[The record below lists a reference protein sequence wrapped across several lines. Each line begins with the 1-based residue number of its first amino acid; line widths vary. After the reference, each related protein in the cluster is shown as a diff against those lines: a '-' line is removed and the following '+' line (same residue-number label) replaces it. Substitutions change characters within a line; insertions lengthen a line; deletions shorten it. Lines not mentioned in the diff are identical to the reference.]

1 MDALVCEAAR
11 LIESAQTGQAD
22 AVRRT
27 VEARLVEL
35 SGSIE
40 AGPSA
45 LHFARVVA
53 FRATGDHRAAL
64 AACNLM
70 LAAAEREATTAS
82 VPPHCR
88 CVRSSASR
96 SVTATWASTTPRRRC
111 VTSSPRKV

>member
-22 AVRRT
+22 EVRRT

-35 SGSIE
+35 SGTIE

-53 FRATGDHRAAL
+53 FRATV
-64 AACNLM
+64 
-70 LAAAEREATTAS
+70 TTAPRS
-82 VPPHCR
+82 PP
-88 CVRSSASR
+88 
-96 SVTATWASTTPRRRC
+96 AT
-111 VTSSPRKV
+111 